1 MDRQGK
7 IISEVIGNEMRIKFK
22 GFEHVA
28 FFAKNIITPNATNPV
43 RQIGVRYD
51 GYEAEWITPSKI
63 GRLYNRILDMGVNVE
78 FDDFSNYEKMIH
90 EVNEEANRQGN
101 TFVMW
106 EHQCTG
112 WHTIKGHRV
121 YLGADSVGMPDGAVS
136 HFDNTGIS
144 VNRQI
149 KKAGTLNGWVSA
161 VEKFVLGR
169 RINEAVIAASFA
181 GILRGLYPDE
191 AFSKHGL
198 IINIFGDS
206 GNGKTTLV
214 KATHS
219 IFCSPDSF
227 QNYNGTTN
235 AIMQTIAERG
245 EMVSAVDDICQGDS
259 KNILDLIFNISSGNG
274 KNRCK
279 SSGST
284 RQLQQFYGTIL
295 TSNITPILH
304 LTGENVGQLRRVIE
318 VGVTETDKI
327 AESGAEADA
336 MTAAFD
342 ANYGH
347 AAEHFAKTLLDGIS
361 LEEIRGLYA
370 GYYKAA
376 DGKVANG
383 LQNKLALVLVCAE
396 ICNLAF
402 FKEAEKKFDVHGM
415 LEYLLLVCQESA
427 ARFIYPAARV
437 QLNELCEQLKTYFK
451 NNKSHLHEGRFAE
464 SEDRNKWIGMYKT
477 DSRGCITIYI
487 PDTGDCEGTFDA
499 ILAGFAPDDILG
511 REQRP
516 TVDAS
521 SFEAALHELKYN
533 LHVIQAR
540 AKGYKKN
547 IVMEHGG
554 KQEPV
559 YALYF
564 GKTFKF

>member
-1 MDRQGK
+1 MDRQDK
-7 IISEVIGNEMRIKFK
+7 IMSEVMGNEMRIKFK

-43 RQIGVRYD
+43 RQIGVRYN
-51 GYEAEWITPSKI
+51 GYETEWVTPSKI
-63 GRLYNRILDMGVNVE
+63 GSLYNRILDMGVNVE
-78 FDDFSNYEKMIH
+78 FDDFSNYEKMIR

-112 WHTIKGHRV
+112 WHTIKGEKV
-121 YLGADSVGMPDGAVS
+121 YLGADSVGLPGGVVS
-136 HFDNTGIS
+136 HFDNTNIG

-149 KKAGTLNGWVSA
+149 RKAGTLEGWVSA

-181 GILRGLYPDE
+181 GILRGCYPDE
-191 AFSKHGL
+191 MFSKQGIL
-198 IINIFGDS
+198 VNIFGAS

-214 KATHS
+214 KAAHS
-219 IFCSPDSF
+219 VFSSPDCF
-227 QNYNGTTN
+227 QNYNGTAN
-235 AIMQTIAERG
+235 AIMQVIAERG
-245 EMVSAVDDICQGDS
+245 GMVSAIDDVCQGGN
-259 KNILDLIFNISSGNG
+259 KNVLDLIFNISSGNG

-284 RQLQQFYGTIL
+284 RQPQQFYGTIL

-318 VGVTETDKI
+318 VGVTDTDKI
-327 AESGAEADA
+327 AGNGAEADA

-361 LEEIRGLYA
+361 LEKIRELY
-370 GYYKAA
+370 GSYYSAA

-415 LEYLLLVCQESA
+415 LEYLILVCQESA
-427 ARFIYPAARV
+427 ARFVYPAARV
-437 QLNELCEQLKTYFK
+437 QLNGLCEQLKTYFK

-487 PDTGDCEGTFDA
+487 PDTGDCEGTFDT
-499 ILAGFAPDDILG
+499 ILAGFAPEDILG

-521 SFEAALHELKYN
+521 SFEAALHELKCN

-564 GKTFKF
+564 GKTFRF

>member
-1 MDRQGK
+1 
-7 IISEVIGNEMRIKFK
+7 
-22 GFEHVA
+22 
-28 FFAKNIITPNATNPV
+28 
-43 RQIGVRYD
+43 
-51 GYEAEWITPSKI
+51 
-63 GRLYNRILDMGVNVE
+63 
-78 FDDFSNYEKMIH
+78 
-90 EVNEEANRQGN
+90 
-101 TFVMW
+101 
-106 EHQCTG
+106 
-112 WHTIKGHRV
+112 
-121 YLGADSVGMPDGAVS
+121 
-136 HFDNTGIS
+136 
-144 VNRQI
+144 
-149 KKAGTLNGWVSA
+149 
-161 VEKFVLGR
+161 
-169 RINEAVIAASFA
+169 
-181 GILRGLYPDE
+181 
-191 AFSKHGL
+191 
-198 IINIFGDS
+198 
-206 GNGKTTLV
+206 
-214 KATHS
+214 
-219 IFCSPDSF
+219 
-227 QNYNGTTN
+227 
-235 AIMQTIAERG
+235 MQTIAERG

-284 RQLQQFYGTIL
+284 RQPQQFYGTIL

-318 VGVTETDKI
+318 VGVTDTDKI
-327 AESGAEADA
+327 AGSGAEADA

-361 LEEIRGLYA
+361 LEKIRELY
-370 GYYKAA
+370 GSYYSAA

-415 LEYLLLVCQESA
+415 LEYLILVCQESA
-427 ARFIYPAARV
+427 ARFVYPAARV
-437 QLNELCEQLKTYFK
+437 QLNGLCEQLKTYFK

-487 PDTGDCEGTFDA
+487 PDTGDCEGTFDT
-499 ILAGFAPDDILG
+499 ILAGFAPEDILG

-521 SFEAALHELKYN
+521 SFEAALHELKCN

-564 GKTFKF
+564 GKTFRF